1 MGGLCKAG
9 VKRQTN
15 RDENGGG
22 ECHCDMGDNYHGQK
36 KKKTLAREN
45 TVSFDWLKMYP

>member
-9 VKRQTN
+9 VKGQTN

-22 ECHCDMGDNYHGQK
+22 ECHCDRGDNYHCQG
-36 KKKTLAREN
+36 KKTTGMRI
-45 TVSFDWLKMYP
+45 FI